1 MEVPVIDWNGNGMID
16 PSDIAIS
23 LAMQSE
29 EEDNQ
34 HEEETVVKRQGDK

>member
-1 MEVPVIDWNGNGMID
+1 MEVPFIDWNGNGMID
-16 PSDIAIS
+16 SSDIAIS

-34 HEEETVVKRQGDK
+34 QEDETLVKKQGDK